1 MTKFKVDQKARTKPK
16 KAELEVVRANIS
28 DFVANNSYRLED
40 WLDEIYHRDGPRVA
54 LAAFTGLLEF
64 SVPKLARQEHTG
76 EDGGPVE
83 LSISWSTDEQ

>member
-1 MTKFKVDQKARTKPK
+1 MTKFKAEQKPRGRPK
-16 KAELEVVRANIS
+16 KPELEAVRANIA
-28 DFVANNSYRLED
+28 DFVANNSYKLED

-54 LAAFTGLLEF
+54 ISVFTGLLEF

-83 LSISWSTDEQ
+83 LSISWSTEDQ